1 MTDTMSPDAQDT
13 DSRRT
18 NAERKRRRKSW
29 NSVESRSARAGVL
42 FILPALAL
50 LGLFMVGPILLAF
63 NLGFT
68 DAKLA
73 SPNEPQFVGTSNFE
87 RILSLGQ
94 VTVPSDPTD
103 PNVGLDNLREQTRP
117 AAETPYS
124 GMQVLA
130 ERPSSDG
137 ATTTYTVAGD
147 ALFWKSVRNTFYFAV
162 VVAPLQGG
170 LALVLALLINAPIKG
185 RVVFR
190 TIFFLPVVTSMVV
203 VSILWIFLYQ
213 ENGLINIILAALLP
227 QWEPIAFLSEPSL
240 AMPAIIAMSVWQG
253 VGFHMIIWLAG
264 LQTIP
269 GELYE
274 AARVDGAKRWHQFR
288 YVTWPGL
295 RTTFVFVLII
305 ISIQAMGLFTQ
316 INVMT
321 KGGPLDATT
330 TLVFHAFREGYR
342 KNEIGYASAIALVFF
357 AIVVV
362 ISLVQR
368 RLTRER
374 D

>member
-1 MTDTMSPDAQDT
+1 MTDTMSPDARDT
-13 DSRRT
+13 DSPRSH
-18 NAERKRRRKSW
+18 AERKRRRKSW
-29 NSVESRSARAGVL
+29 NSVESRSARAGIL

-94 VTVPSDPTD
+94 VTVPSDPNN

-130 ERPSSDG
+130 ERTSSDG

>member
-1 MTDTMSPDAQDT
+1 MTDTMSPDAQET

-94 VTVPSDPTD
+94 VTVPSDPTN

-117 AAETPYS
+117 AAETQYS

-274 AARVDGAKRWHQFR
+274 AARVDGAKKWHQFR

-357 AIVVV
+357 AIVVI